1 MPSTAATTAMR
12 YATSAVPSLIIAS
25 PSTSSRNRGGA
36 PSRENVAVADT
47 GSVGATIAPSTNA
60 ASQLI
65 PGTIAWATTA
75 TAAIVASTSP
85 IASSAER
92 HGPRP

>member
-1 MPSTAATTAMR
+1 
-12 YATSAVPSLIIAS
+12 LIIAS

-36 PSRENVAVADT
+36 PNRENVAAADT
-47 GSVGATIAPSTNA
+47 GSVGPTIAPSMNA

-65 PGTIAWATTA
+65 PGTIACATTA

-85 IASSAER
+85 TASNPSGTISALSSRTEE
-92 HGPRP
+92 